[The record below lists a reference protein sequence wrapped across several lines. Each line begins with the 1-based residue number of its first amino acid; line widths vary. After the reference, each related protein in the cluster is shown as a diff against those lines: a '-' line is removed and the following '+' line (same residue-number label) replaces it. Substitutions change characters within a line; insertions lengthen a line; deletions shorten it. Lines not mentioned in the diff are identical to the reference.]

1 VVATPEEA
9 VAAARKIG
17 FPVVLKAVAAS
28 VPHKSDAGLVLLGLA
43 DADAVLRGAETLVA
57 RCRSLN
63 APLEGILVAQQ
74 VSDGLETVLGIH
86 RDAEVGPVVMFGLGG
101 LMVELFKDV
110 AFGPPQ
116 LDRAAAGEMI
126 DATRAGQLVA
136 GFRGSAPRDR
146 VALCDALVNLGRL
159 ARDLG
164 DVIDAVD
171 VNPFLVR
178 REGAYALD
186 ALVVLRPA
194 R

>member
-1 VVATPEEA
+1 VATPEEA
-9 VAAARKIG
+9 VVAAGAIG
-17 FPVVLKAVAAS
+17 FPVVLKAVAAA

-43 DADAVLRGAETLVA
+43 DADAVLRAAQTLVT

-74 VSDGLETVLGIH
+74 ISDGLETVLGIH

-101 LMVELFKDV
+101 VMVELFKDV

-146 VALCDALVNLGRL
+146 DALCDALVNLGRL

-178 REGAYALD
+178 GQGAYALD
-186 ALVVLRPA
+186 ALVVLRPPA
-194 R
+194 